1 MIFRQLVKR
10 GLDPSE
16 ERITSQLECWKR
28 YAYPVVLEDVS
39 SSRCVPMRTN
49 LISGF
54 QLSVSYWFDQV
65 LQGMGPIRDWVYDFL
80 EKKGISR
87 EDIPT
92 RFEDVVKILLER
104 LGTSARV
111 IAYRTM
117 VELYKEFSLSAD
129 FDYDD
134 SLPEK
139 FVFLRERVLADRLH
153 PTRTPSLK
161 LAF

>member
-1 MIFRQLVKR
+1 
-10 GLDPSE
+10 
-16 ERITSQLECWKR
+16 
-28 YAYPVVLEDVS
+28 
-39 SSRCVPMRTN
+39 MRTS
-49 LISGF
+49 LMSGF
-54 QLSVSYWFDQV
+54 QLAVNYWFDLV
-65 LQGMGPIRDWVYDFL
+65 LQGMGGSIRDWIYDFL

-139 FVFLRERVLADRLH
+139 FVFLKERVLADRLH
-153 PTRTPSLK
+153 PTRTHSLK

>member
-1 MIFRQLVKR
+1 
-10 GLDPSE
+10 
-16 ERITSQLECWKR
+16 
-28 YAYPVVLEDVS
+28 
-39 SSRCVPMRTN
+39 MRTN

-80 EKKGISR
+80 QKKGISR

-139 FVFLRERVLADRLH
+139 FVFLKERVLADRLH

>member
-1 MIFRQLVKR
+1 
-10 GLDPSE
+10 
-16 ERITSQLECWKR
+16 
-28 YAYPVVLEDVS
+28 
-39 SSRCVPMRTN
+39 MRTN

-54 QLSVSYWFDQV
+54 QLSVSYWFDNI
-65 LQGMGPIRDWVYDFL
+65 LQGMGEPIRSWVYDFL

-87 EDIPT
+87 EDIPS

-117 VELYKEFSLSAD
+117 VELYKEFSLSSN

-134 SLPEK
+134 SLTER
-139 FVFLRERVLADRLH
+139 FVFLKERVLADRLH
-153 PTRTPSLK
+153 PTRTPSLR

>member
-1 MIFRQLVKR
+1 
-10 GLDPSE
+10 
-16 ERITSQLECWKR
+16 
-28 YAYPVVLEDVS
+28 
-39 SSRCVPMRTN
+39 MRTN

-54 QLSVSYWFDQV
+54 QLSVNYWFDLV
-65 LQGMGPIRDWVYDFL
+65 LQGMGGPIRDWVYDFL

-87 EDIPT
+87 EDIPS

-129 FDYDD
+129 FEYED
-134 SLPEK
+134 SIEDR
-139 FVFLRERVLADRLH
+139 FVFLKERVLED
-153 PTRTPSLK
+153 SLNQ
-161 LAF
+161 

>member
-1 MIFRQLVKR
+1 M
-10 GLDPSE
+10 
-16 ERITSQLECWKR
+16 
-28 YAYPVVLEDVS
+28 
-39 SSRCVPMRTN
+39 
-49 LISGF
+49 
-54 QLSVSYWFDQV
+54 
-65 LQGMGPIRDWVYDFL
+65 
-80 EKKGISR
+80 
-87 EDIPT
+87 
-92 RFEDVVKILLER
+92 KILLER

>member
-1 MIFRQLVKR
+1 
-10 GLDPSE
+10 
-16 ERITSQLECWKR
+16 
-28 YAYPVVLEDVS
+28 
-39 SSRCVPMRTN
+39 
-49 LISGF
+49 
-54 QLSVSYWFDQV
+54 
-65 LQGMGPIRDWVYDFL
+65 MGPIRDWVYDFL

-139 FVFLRERVLADRLH
+139 FVFLKERVLADRLH

>member
-1 MIFRQLVKR
+1 MGASIR
-10 GLDPSE
+10 E

-54 QLSVSYWFDQV
+54 QLSVSYWFDHV

>member
-1 MIFRQLVKR
+1 
-10 GLDPSE
+10 
-16 ERITSQLECWKR
+16 
-28 YAYPVVLEDVS
+28 
-39 SSRCVPMRTN
+39 MRTN

-54 QLSVSYWFDQV
+54 QLSVSYWFDHV
-65 LQGMGPIRDWVYDFL
+65 LQEMGPIRDWVYDFL

-139 FVFLRERVLADRLH
+139 FVFLKERVLADRLH